1 MMIEL
6 KQNEATWQLV
16 REALER
22 VMSGAVKRV
31 DLETE
36 IVKVSVYRTG
46 QSMVRCDINNM
57 R

>member
-1 MMIEL
+1 MIEL

-36 IVKVSVYRTG
+36 IVKISVYRTS
-46 QSMVRCDINNM
+46 QSMVRCDINNV